1 MKPITPV
8 IPGKAVPVT
17 VFGEGQPQYQPLP
30 ALRCND
36 EAHTV
41 VSRWRLTFAER
52 IRVAIFGDIWL
63 SLMTFGQGTTLEIF
77 GISRMGCRW
86 DSWSMCRSRCVSVTS
101 GDERSLELT
110 GGDRL

>member
-1 MKPITPV
+1 M
-8 IPGKAVPVT
+8 T

-63 SLMTFGQGTTLEIF
+63 SLMTFGQPIQPSLLT
-77 GISRMGCRW
+77 
-86 DSWSMCRSRCVSVTS
+86 VTVPVKME
-101 GDERSLELT
+101 DEDE
-110 GGDRL
+110 